1 MTKKVIWVSQNPK
14 NETIE
19 IQAAGSKNKYEVT
32 QVYRLENDGNRV
44 EVTLKDDKR
53 LELEF
58 PNIFRT
64 FQFLQQLRV
73 YLHKSIQERRALM

>member
-1 MTKKVIWVSQNPK
+1 MSQKEIWVSQNPK

-19 IQAAGSKNKYEVT
+19 IQAANSKNKYEVT

-64 FQFLQQLRV
+64 FQFLQQLRI
-73 YLHKSIQERRALM
+73 YLYKSIRRALK